1 MPKWCWQNEHYRI
14 NLLLVSLLPMLP
26 VLQFASKFF
35 ELTTISCTLQQ
46 FPTLLAFV
54 GSFPVSRFHLSF
66 CYCCAL
72 RSVLPAT
79 ARRAALCTALR
90 RAPCAASSPEGP
102 PLRAAMAPR
111 GPSPNS
117 RRRTSAVCRRP
128 GAARGRLPQGAAA
141 AECGVAAPGFGAGP
155 ASLAASARRGGRV
168 LHRGGR
174 VRRLAV
180 LLELE
185 RLGQNEN
192 GMNV

>member
-1 MPKWCWQNEHYRI
+1 MIGLNQFNYNIYGSYNQINLPKWCWQNEHYRI

-90 RAPCAASSPEGP
+90 RAPLRAASSPAGP
-102 PLRAAMAPR
+102 PLRSQRWTHGALLLAR
-111 GPSPNS
+111 GSSPPS
-117 RRRTSAVCRRP
+117 RRRTSAARRRP
-128 GAARGRLPQGAAA
+128 GAAWGRFPQGAAA
-141 AECGVAAPGFGAGP
+141 AECG
-155 ASLAASARRGGRV
+155 
-168 LHRGGR
+168 
-174 VRRLAV
+174 
-180 LLELE
+180 
-185 RLGQNEN
+185 
-192 GMNV
+192 

>member
-1 MPKWCWQNEHYRI
+1 MIGLNQFNYNIYGSYKQINLPKWCWQNEHYRI

-90 RAPCAASSPEGP
+90 RARGLLHGGASSTRSNGP
-102 PLRAAMAPR
+102 TRV
-111 GPSPNS
+111 PSLS
-117 RRRTSAVCRRP
+117 SQC
-128 GAARGRLPQGAAA
+128 
-141 AECGVAAPGFGAGP
+141 
-155 ASLAASARRGGRV
+155 
-168 LHRGGR
+168 
-174 VRRLAV
+174 
-180 LLELE
+180 
-185 RLGQNEN
+185 
-192 GMNV
+192 